1 MSNRKTPIEGGNY
14 EKWGSL
20 SRAILTACRSQDSS
34 NRSRRSRSWREF
46 CQLEVSCSRTFQ
58 RQNLTL
64 KRSLSVN
71 DYRKCQY
78 MKLTLLW
85 FIYIRNAV
93 LSPSETKP
101 SQNLKIRKIRK
112 KLRVVIISE
121 EMVLSEA
128 TRLQVL
134 DNLEA
139 AQLEN
144 GMRVMKVSKRMNVE
158 RKRIQ
163 SQRSGRNEYKF

>member
-1 MSNRKTPIEGGNY
+1 M
-14 EKWGSL
+14 
-20 SRAILTACRSQDSS
+20 
-34 NRSRRSRSWREF
+34 
-46 CQLEVSCSRTFQ
+46 
-58 RQNLTL
+58 
-64 KRSLSVN
+64 
-71 DYRKCQY
+71 
-78 MKLTLLW
+78 
-85 FIYIRNAV
+85 
-93 LSPSETKP
+93 
-101 SQNLKIRKIRK
+101 KIRKIRK

>member
-1 MSNRKTPIEGGNY
+1 
-14 EKWGSL
+14 
-20 SRAILTACRSQDSS
+20 
-34 NRSRRSRSWREF
+34 
-46 CQLEVSCSRTFQ
+46 
-58 RQNLTL
+58 
-64 KRSLSVN
+64 
-71 DYRKCQY
+71 

>member
-1 MSNRKTPIEGGNY
+1 
-14 EKWGSL
+14 
-20 SRAILTACRSQDSS
+20 
-34 NRSRRSRSWREF
+34 
-46 CQLEVSCSRTFQ
+46 
-58 RQNLTL
+58 
-64 KRSLSVN
+64 
-71 DYRKCQY
+71 
-78 MKLTLLW
+78 MKW

>member
-1 MSNRKTPIEGGNY
+1 
-14 EKWGSL
+14 
-20 SRAILTACRSQDSS
+20 
-34 NRSRRSRSWREF
+34 
-46 CQLEVSCSRTFQ
+46 
-58 RQNLTL
+58 
-64 KRSLSVN
+64 
-71 DYRKCQY
+71 

-112 KLRVVIISE
+112 IRKKLRVVIISE
-121 EMVLSEA
+121 EMVLGEA

-139 AQLEN
+139 AQVEN

>member
-1 MSNRKTPIEGGNY
+1 M
-14 EKWGSL
+14 
-20 SRAILTACRSQDSS
+20 
-34 NRSRRSRSWREF
+34 
-46 CQLEVSCSRTFQ
+46 
-58 RQNLTL
+58 
-64 KRSLSVN
+64 
-71 DYRKCQY
+71 
-78 MKLTLLW
+78 LLW
-85 FIYIRNAV
+85 FIYIRNTV

>member
-1 MSNRKTPIEGGNY
+1 
-14 EKWGSL
+14 
-20 SRAILTACRSQDSS
+20 
-34 NRSRRSRSWREF
+34 
-46 CQLEVSCSRTFQ
+46 
-58 RQNLTL
+58 
-64 KRSLSVN
+64 
-71 DYRKCQY
+71 
-78 MKLTLLW
+78 MKW

-101 SQNLKIRKIRK
+101 SQNLKIRK